1 MRFTRTGPQAW
12 PRENH
17 HAWNRYDV
25 KTHEYYKKA
34 SLVVFSAFKIMCN
47 RHAISCG
54 AQLKQ
59 NLPINGYQRPVTEGT
74 IYRYILKTKRTDNR
88 RMDNHI
94 PAGLLYAFS
103 MVSCLNDQ
111 YLALNRDAPKC
122 LAQSSISVRQRLS
135 LPRSSRR
142 RTVDSFAYSALF

>member
-1 MRFTRTGPQAW
+1 
-12 PRENH
+12 
-17 HAWNRYDV
+17 
-25 KTHEYYKKA
+25 
-34 SLVVFSAFKIMCN
+34 
-47 RHAISCG
+47 
-54 AQLKQ
+54 
-59 NLPINGYQRPVTEGT
+59 
-74 IYRYILKTKRTDNR
+74 
-88 RMDNHI
+88 
-94 PAGLLYAFS
+94 